1 MQNFRP
7 GSFWVLQFEQV
18 ITTTRRIRREGPD
31 PMLSS
36 APVLEYVG
44 LRFALIVVGYL
55 AGSIPVGVLV
65 ARASGGPDPRTI
77 GSGRTGGT
85 NALRALGRKWAA
97 VVVTGDLAKGALPV
111 LLTRLVTGGDSTAE
125 VLVAAACVAGSVRSV
140 FLRFS
145 GGRGVGTGVGT
156 MLVIQPLAVVL
167 AAPVFFLV
175 ILATRYVS
183 LGSLLGS
190 AAMFPAMLLIWAVAS
205 GWVAPAYLVWAAV
218 GPVLIWLAHADNIDR
233 LLHGKERK
241 FDLGLLGGRR
251 QGGA

>member
-1 MQNFRP
+1 M
-7 GSFWVLQFEQV
+7 
-18 ITTTRRIRREGPD
+18 T
-31 PMLSS
+31 
-36 APVLEYVG
+36 LEALL
-44 LRFALIVVGYL
+44 LRAALIAIGYL

-111 LLTRLVTGGDSTAE
+111 LLARIVTGGDATAE
-125 VLVAAACVAGSVRSV
+125 VLVAAACVAGSVRSI
-140 FLRFS
+140 FLNFS

-167 AAPVFFLV
+167 AAPVFILV

-205 GWVAPAYLVWAAV
+205 GWVTPAYLVWAAV
-218 GPVLIWLAHADNIDR
+218 GPVLIWLAHADNIER
-233 LLHGKERK
+233 LIHGTERK

>member
-1 MQNFRP
+1 MDQALLLRMLMV
-7 GSFWVLQFEQV
+7 VL
-18 ITTTRRIRREGPD
+18 
-31 PMLSS
+31 
-36 APVLEYVG
+36 A
-44 LRFALIVVGYL
+44 YL

-85 NALRALGRKWAA
+85 NVLRALGRKWAA
-97 VVVTGDLAKGALPV
+97 LVVAGDLAKGALPV
-111 LLTRLVTGGDSTAE
+111 LLTRILTNGDSFAE
-125 VLVAAACVAGSVRSV
+125 VIVAGAAVAGSVRSV
-140 FLRFS
+140 FLRFA

-156 MLVIQPLAVVL
+156 MLVIQPMAVVL

-190 AAMFPAMLLIWAVAS
+190 AAMFPATLLIWAVAS
-205 GWVAPAYLVWAAV
+205 GWVPPAYLVWAFV
-218 GPVLIWLAHADNIDR
+218 GPILIWLAHADNIDR

-241 FDLGLLGGRR
+241 FDLGLITNGSRR
-251 QGGA
+251 SGV

>member
-1 MQNFRP
+1 MTIEALLLRA
-7 GSFWVLQFEQV
+7 VLV
-18 ITTTRRIRREGPD
+18 
-31 PMLSS
+31 
-36 APVLEYVG
+36 VL
-44 LRFALIVVGYL
+44 GYL

-97 VVVTGDLAKGALPV
+97 VVVTGDLAKGAVPV
-111 LLTRLVTGGDSTAE
+111 LVTRVLTGGDSVAE
-125 VLVAAACVAGSVRSV
+125 VLVASAAVAGSVRSV
-140 FLRFS
+140 FLNFS

-167 AAPVFFLV
+167 AAPVF
-175 ILATRYVS
+175 ILAIIATRYVS

-233 LLHGKERK
+233 LLHGTERK

>member
-1 MQNFRP
+1 LDQALLLR
-7 GSFWVLQFEQV
+7 GLLVVL
-18 ITTTRRIRREGPD
+18 
-31 PMLSS
+31 
-36 APVLEYVG
+36 A
-44 LRFALIVVGYL
+44 YL
-55 AGSIPVGVLV
+55 AGSIPVGVIV

-97 VVVTGDLAKGALPV
+97 LVVVGDLAKGAVPV
-111 LLTRLVTGGDSTAE
+111 FIARYVTGGDSLAE
-125 VLVAAACVAGSVRSV
+125 VLVAAAAVAGSVRSI
-140 FLRFS
+140 FLNFS

-167 AAPVFFLV
+167 AAPVFFLA

-190 AAMFPAMLLIWAVAS
+190 AAMFPATLLIWAIAT

-233 LLHGKERK
+233 LLHGTERK
-241 FDLGLLGGRR
+241 FDLGLITRDSRR
-251 QGGA
+251 GGA

>member
-1 MQNFRP
+1 MEALLLR
-7 GSFWVLQFEQV
+7 
-18 ITTTRRIRREGPD
+18 
-31 PMLSS
+31 
-36 APVLEYVG
+36 G
-44 LRFALIVVGYL
+44 LLVFLAYI

-65 ARASGGPDPRTI
+65 ARASGGPDPRTV

-97 VVVTGDLAKGALPV
+97 LVVAGDLAKGAVPV
-111 LLTRLVTGGDSTAE
+111 LLARWITGGDSITE
-125 VLVAAACVAGSVRSV
+125 VAVAAAAVAGSVRSV
-140 FLRFS
+140 FLGFA

-156 MLVIQPLAVVL
+156 MLVIQPLAVIL

-205 GWVAPAYLVWAAV
+205 GWVAPAYLIWAAV

-233 LLHGKERK
+233 LIHGKERK
-241 FDLGLLGGRR
+241 FDLSLLADRR
-251 QGGA
+251 HQGGA